1 MGKIVFEC
9 ETVTPLFMYGADGK
23 TPELRPASIKGL
35 MRFWWRA
42 VNGDSDI
49 ERLKEAENRIF
60 GSTDRKSS
68 FSIKVSNSNLEI
80 GSFNPLPNKDF
91 KMKGFKPNQTFE
103 IEFFGKNL
111 EIIQNIF
118 LILTI
123 LGGFGK
129 SAKIKNNGKIKVL
142 KIKRNKS
149 CINYE
154 EINNLNNI
162 LKLLGD
168 KFEIVENEIISKNF
182 KFNYPMVHKIWI
194 DNGVLKTKLKE
205 DKIFQRELNV

>member
-9 ETVTPLFMYGADGK
+9 ENISVDMAGANLNQQ
-23 TPELRPASIKGL
+23 ELRPASFKGV

-42 VNGDSDI
+42 MNGDLN
-49 ERLKEAENRIF
+49 LKELTKQEDKIF
-60 GSTDRKSS
+60 GSTEKKSS
-68 FSIKVSNSNLEI
+68 FSIKMKRYQGIPTN
-80 GSFNPLPNKDF
+80 F
-91 KMKGFKPNQTFE
+91 K
-103 IEFFGKNL
+103 IEF
-111 EIIQNIF
+111 
-118 LILTI
+118 ILSPGCDLDIENFFKTVVL

-129 SAKIKNNGKIKVL
+129 SAKKQEKGKIKIVSV
-142 KIKRNKS
+142 KRDDGEWIEYRHPNS
-149 CINYE
+149 
-154 EINNLNNI
+154 LNNI

-168 KFEIVENEIISKNF
+168 KFEIQNNEIISKNF

>member
-1 MGKIVFEC
+1 
-9 ETVTPLFMYGADGK
+9 MYGADGK

-42 VNGDSDI
+42 VNGDKKNI
-49 ERLKEAENRIF
+49 EELREEEAKIF
-60 GSTDRKSS
+60 GDTKRKSS
-68 FSIKVSNSNLEI
+68 FSIKMENH
-80 GSFNPLPNKDF
+80 KF
-91 KMKGFKPNQTFE
+91 KEKQIPKNYNFD
-103 IEFFGKNL
+103 IEFLLSNKCDFDIENFFKIVVL
-111 EIIQNIF
+111 
-118 LILTI
+118 

-129 SAKIKNNGKIKVL
+129 SAKKLDKGKIKIL
-142 KIKRNKS
+142 KIQRDKEWIEYRHPNS
-149 CINYE
+149 
-154 EINNLNNI
+154 LNNI

-168 KFEIVENEIISKNF
+168 KFEIQNNEIISKNF